1 MEPVGVAA
9 SLVALIG
16 VTAKT
21 IQYLSS
27 VREASK
33 ERKALLREASDLLQ
47 MLVSLQNKIE
57 DSKQSKILFNSIR
70 TLDTENGPLDQL
82 REALEQLSKK
92 IKLQKGI
99 KNVTHAMTWALDK
112 AGCNEVLGKIE
123 RVKSRISL
131 ALQGDILY
139 GLSDVD
145 HQPGGLRPQVSLLKP
160 SKPRLQ
166 V

>member
-27 VREASK
+27 VKEASK
-33 ERKALLREASDLLQ
+33 ERKSLLREASDLLQ
-47 MLVSLQNKIE
+47 MLINLQSKIE
-57 DSKQSKILFNSIR
+57 DSKQSKVLFTSIE
-70 TLDTENGPLDQL
+70 TLNAENGPLDQL

-92 IKLQKGI
+92 LKPQKGI
-99 KNVTHAMTWALDK
+99 KNVTHALTWALDK
-112 AGCNEVLGKIE
+112 EGCSEVLGKIE

-131 ALQGDILY
+131 ALQGNILY
-139 GLSDVD
+139 GSSDSD
-145 HQPGGLRPQVSLLKP
+145 NQAGGLHLQVSLLKL
-160 SKPRLQ
+160 SKPTLQ
-166 V
+166 G